1 MLWFP
6 SNEGSCRHRLIHWK
20 HLRHVFCS
28 PGRNFKL
35 LWSKLA
41 VVYCHRIVMELKETL
56 KSKNEE
62 GDAYISEIEVMFF
75 PLYLAA
81 CTLLVMIIYTLLAI
95 YLLILDWHFPYVIW
109 LQQTIGQAYEEMQT
123 QNQRLLQQIT
133 ERDDYTTHVHISP
146 QSSCST
152 MSMLTNFLYVL
163 GKSLFISL
171 PDWWTILVPEFMCNY
186 TPLWQSQSETVQ
198 PRVELHTSFFVVG
211 ATRDIGK
218 T

>member
-1 MLWFP
+1 
-6 SNEGSCRHRLIHWK
+6 
-20 HLRHVFCS
+20 
-28 PGRNFKL
+28 
-35 LWSKLA
+35 
-41 VVYCHRIVMELKETL
+41 MELKETL

-95 YLLILDWHFPYVIW
+95 YLLTLDWHFPHVIR

-133 ERDDYTTHVHISP
+133 ERDDYTTHVHIGP

-163 GKSLFISL
+163 GKSFFISL
-171 PDWWTILVPEFMCNY
+171 PDWWTILVSEFTCNCP
-186 TPLWQSQSETVQ
+186 PLWQSQSETFQ
-198 PRVELHTSFFVVG
+198 LRGELHASFFVVG
-211 ATRDIGK
+211 ATRDIRK
-218 T
+218 A

>member
-1 MLWFP
+1 MKDIVDIDYFTG
-6 SNEGSCRHRLIHWK
+6 NII
-20 HLRHVFCS
+20 RHVFCS
-28 PGRNFKL
+28 KGRNFKL

-62 GDAYISEIEVMFF
+62 GDAYISEIEVIFF

-81 CTLLVMIIYTLLAI
+81 CTLLVMIIDTLLAI
-95 YLLILDWHFPYVIW
+95 CLLTLDWHFPYVIW

-133 ERDDYTTHVHISP
+133 ERDDYTTHVHIGP

-152 MSMLTNFLYVL
+152 MSMLTTFSYVL
-163 GKSLFISL
+163 GKSFFISL
-171 PDWWTILVPEFMCNY
+171 PDWWIILVPELMCKY
-186 TPLWQSQSETVQ
+186 PPFWQSQSETVQ
-198 PRVELHTSFFVVG
+198 PRGELRTSFFVAG
-211 ATRDIGK
+211 AIRDIGK
-218 T
+218 A